1 MVLHLSLDHIEI
13 QSVRGELCQ
22 PGAGCHMSAWFK
34 GQGTSAST
42 GQEGYGS
49 GLIMNYIYIVEK
61 TIRWLT
67 IGLKC
72 QADVIVIIVKPLSLT
87 VSGVSYGNRLTWTG
101 PNQVTLGLSDSRDGE
116 LLRNMMLIVTVSL
129 LFCARNYCCKACIV
143 TGHNRPW
150 EILKRWIFIA

>member
-49 GLIMNYIYIVEK
+49 GIIMNYILQKKQSDDWQLGWNV
-61 TIRWLT
+61 RLT
-67 IGLKC
+67 SF
-72 QADVIVIIVKPLSLT
+72 VIIVKPLWLA

-116 LLRNMMLIVTVSL
+116 LLRNMMLTVTVSL

-150 EILKRWIFIA
+150 EILKSWIFIA